1 MAAEQVAEQVAERAA
16 ERAGGRH
23 VPGEVGIWVL
33 IGGELAAFSA
43 FFVVFAYYRG
53 LDRELFQTSHAM
65 LDHGIGLVNTVILLT
80 SSLFVALGVQRV
92 RDGREGAARWLR
104 LALLCGG
111 AFGVLKVVEYWQK
124 VSAGITP
131 LTNDF
136 FMYYFAFTGV
146 HLLHVV
152 IGSGALLFAIAA
164 CRKEPS
170 AMRTMMVECAGIF
183 WHLVDL
189 LWIILFAL
197 FYLAGGNG

>member
-1 MAAEQVAEQVAERAA
+1 MSTPEPSTAKRI
-16 ERAGGRH
+16 AG
-23 VPGEVGIWVL
+23 EAGIWVL

-43 FFVVFAYYRG
+43 FFLVFAYYRG
-53 LDRELFQTSHAM
+53 LDPQVFSAGHQLLNHK
-65 LDHGIGLVNTVILLT
+65 IGLANTLILLT
-80 SSLFVALGVQRV
+80 SSLFVAMAVWRV
-92 RDGREGAARWLR
+92 REDRPGAVLWLR

-111 AFGVLKVVEYWQK
+111 CFAALKIFEYAEKLKV
-124 VSAGITP
+124 GITP

-146 HLLHVV
+146 HLLHVA
-152 IGSGALLFAIAA
+152 IGSGALAFAIGVA
-164 CRKEPS
+164 RRGPS
-170 AMRTMMVECAGIF
+170 ANRTMIVECAATF

>member
-1 MAAEQVAEQVAERAA
+1 MASENESSPRF
-16 ERAGGRH
+16 
-23 VPGEVGIWVL
+23 PGEAGIWVL
-33 IGGELAAFSA
+33 IGGELTAFAAFFLTFS
-43 FFVVFAYYRG
+43 FYRG
-53 LDRELFQTSHAM
+53 LDPARFDASHRL
-65 LDHGIGLVNTVILLT
+65 LDHGIGLANTLILLT
-80 SSLFVALGVQRV
+80 SSLFVALAVRRV
-92 RDGREGAARWLR
+92 REGRGDAGIWLR

-111 AFGVLKVVEYWQK
+111 AFATLKVFEYWQK
-124 VSAGITP
+124 IAGGITP

-152 IGSGALLFAIAA
+152 IGSAALVFAIGAL
-164 CRKEPS
+164 RREPS
-170 AMRTMMVECAGIF
+170 PGRTMIVECVGLF

>member
-1 MAAEQVAEQVAERAA
+1 MNEPDSAVHR
-16 ERAGGRH
+16 RI
-23 VPGEVGIWVL
+23 PGEAGIWVL

-43 FFVVFAYYRG
+43 FFLVFAYYRG
-53 LDRELFQTSHAM
+53 LAPDDFQRGHLQ
-65 LDHGIGLVNTVILLT
+65 LDHGIGLANTLILLT
-80 SSLFVALGVQRV
+80 SSLFVALGAIRV
-92 RDGREGAARWLR
+92 RSGREGAAFWLR

-111 AFGVLKVVEYWQK
+111 LFAALKVFEYGQK
-124 VSAGITP
+124 IAAGITP

-146 HLLHVV
+146 HLLHVA
-152 IGSGALLFAIAA
+152 IGSGALIFAIGISK
-164 CRKEPS
+164 RGPS
-170 AMRTMMVECAGIF
+170 ATRTMIVECAAIF

>member
-1 MAAEQVAEQVAERAA
+1 MNRADPP
-16 ERAGGRH
+16 AGRR

-43 FFVVFAYYRG
+43 FFLVFAQYRG
-53 LDRELFQTSHAM
+53 LDPQLFQSSHLL
-65 LDHGIGLVNTVILLT
+65 LDRGIGLANTIILLT

-92 RDGREGAARWLR
+92 RDGRDGAALWLKAA
-104 LALLCGG
+104 LACGG
-111 AFGVLKVVEYWQK
+111 AFAALKIFEYSQK
-124 VSAGITP
+124 VAAGITP
-131 LTNDF
+131 LTDDF

-152 IGSGALLFAIAA
+152 IGSGALAFAIAS
-164 CRKEPS
+164 CRREASPT
-170 AMRTMMVECAGIF
+170 RTLIVECAGIF

-197 FYLAGGNG
+197 FYLAGGHA

>member
-1 MAAEQVAEQVAERAA
+1 MAESVTAR
-16 ERAGGRH
+16 R

-33 IGGELAAFSA
+33 ICGELLAFSA
-43 FFVVFAYYRG
+43 FFLTFAYYRG
-53 LDRELFQTSHAM
+53 QQPAVFAAGHRL
-65 LDHGIGLVNTVILLT
+65 LDHGIGLANTLILLT
-80 SSLFVALGVQRV
+80 SSLFVALGVRRIREGQ
-92 RDGREGAARWLR
+92 EGAASWLR

-111 AFGVLKVVEYWQK
+111 MFAALKAVEYGQK
-124 VSAGITP
+124 LAAGITP
-131 LTNDF
+131 LTSDF

-164 CRKEPS
+164 CRSEAS
-170 AMRTMMVECAGIF
+170 ASRTMIVECAGIF

-197 FYLAGGNG
+197 FYLAGGNA

>member
-1 MAAEQVAEQVAERAA
+1 MTA
-16 ERAGGRH
+16 RH
-23 VPGEVGIWVL
+23 IPGEAGIWVL

-43 FFVVFAYYRG
+43 FFLVFAYYRG
-53 LDRELFQTSHAM
+53 LSPELFQASHLQ
-65 LDHGIGLVNTVILLT
+65 LDRSIGLINTIILLT

-92 RDGREGAARWLR
+92 RDGREGAPR
-104 LALLCGG
+104 LLSAALACGI
-111 AFGVLKVVEYWQK
+111 AFAALKLFEYWAK
-124 VSAGITP
+124 VSAGVTP

-152 IGSGALLFAIAA
+152 IGSGALLFAIGA
-164 CRKEPS
+164 CRRDPS
-170 AMRTMMVECAGIF
+170 PTRTMIAECAGIF

-197 FYLAGGNG
+197 FYLAGGHG

>member
-1 MAAEQVAEQVAERAA
+1 MATENPAA
-16 ERAGGRH
+16 RH
-23 VPGEVGIWVL
+23 VPGETGIWVL

-43 FFVVFAYYRG
+43 FFLVFAYYRG
-53 LDRELFQTSHAM
+53 LAPELFRASHAQ
-65 LDHGIGLVNTVILLT
+65 LDRGIGLVNTVILLT

-92 RDGREGAARWLR
+92 RDGRAGTARWLR
-104 LALLCGG
+104 AALVCGG
-111 AFGVLKVVEYWQK
+111 LFAALKLFEYWAK

-131 LTNDF
+131 LTDDF

-152 IGSGALLFAIAA
+152 IGSGALLFAIGA
-164 CRKEPS
+164 CRRDPS
-170 AMRTMMVECAGIF
+170 PTRTMIVECAGIF

-197 FYLAGGNG
+197 FYLAAGLG